1 MKKTIR
7 KTRASKPKAETSKS
21 KPEPAPIAVPAQA
34 APAPTPESTGR
45 RLSWRSL
52 FIQTLLAAYA
62 YAFMEWLFFATKP
75 SFLDALP
82 LLKKLEVF
90 LLTGLILAAL
100 ALALVAL
107 LRLPGLIPGPTRRG
121 QVFPI
126 LAALVPALLLAAMSL
141 LLIDNFTYTVFN
153 FGIVTSQGALRA
165 GYAVLAVVLLILWF
179 RQVLLNAN
187 VREPARAR
195 PPAAARLRR
204 PEFSAA
210 NIGLGGGLA
219 LAGVSILLGLVR
231 LFTSSELA
239 GEKTAA
245 AQRQPHVILLAG
257 EGLDDK
263 WMSVYGYPRDTTPN
277 LRQLAATGLLA
288 ENNFTNAAHT
298 TGSEFSLLTGK
309 YPAET
314 RLMYAPNILQGIAS
328 IQHLPGILQRAG
340 YTTVQIAFPY
350 YIDAYD
356 ANMQD
361 AFDEVNG
368 RSLEEGGIFP
378 LARKIHWEDAGY
390 FLPQLSAR
398 IFDRLLH
405 IFFIR
410 QMPDPYREV
419 IQAVNPNRIAK
430 VTDQARMGRMTRLLR
445 EAESPMFVHV
455 HLMDTHGPQF
465 YPRKRVFSSSEI
477 QDKEWMRDFFD
488 DAILDFDSY
497 VGEFVQYMKD
507 AGLWDNTVLIVY
519 SDHVD
524 GWKSNDRIP
533 LLFHFPGGE
542 YAGRIRNNTQNLDI
556 APTILDYLGLA
567 QPAWMPG
574 LSLLKGE
581 PPALRPII
589 SAGVFQDKL
598 NCSPPDWWCSVDPA
612 AAQPPFFQ
620 FGYIQVVMCQ
630 KMAKLELNINYYSEL
645 EVFDHTAPC
654 PEADLPDRN
663 AVHAII
669 VEHLRKYGFDV
680 SSLE

>member
-1 MKKTIR
+1 MKKNIR
-7 KTRASKPKAETSKS
+7 KTRSTKP
-21 KPEPAPIAVPAQA
+21 KPEPIASQPVPAPVAAPAQA
-34 APAPTPESTGR
+34 APAPEGAGR

-52 FIQTLLAAYA
+52 FVQTLLAAYG

-75 SFLDALP
+75 SFMDALP

-100 ALALVAL
+100 ALAVYAL
-107 LRLPGLIPGPTRRG
+107 PRVLGLIPGPTRRW

-141 LLIDNFTYTVFN
+141 LLVDNFTYTVFN

-165 GYAVLAVVLLILWF
+165 GYAVLAIILFLLWF

-187 VREPARAR
+187 VRAPVRAR
-195 PPAAARLRR
+195 PQAAALRR

-210 NIGLGGGLA
+210 NFGLGAGLA
-219 LAGVSILLGLVR
+219 LAGLSIILGLAR
-231 LFTSSELA
+231 LFTSTEFA

-245 AQRQPHVILLAG
+245 AQRQPHIVLLGGDGTDA
-257 EGLDDK
+257 K
-263 WMSVYGYPRDTTPN
+263 WMSLYGYNRKTTPN
-277 LRQLAATGLLA
+277 LDRLAETGLLA

-298 TGSEFSLLTGK
+298 TGSVVSILTGK

-314 RLMYAPNILQGIAS
+314 RLLYAPSILQGINS

-340 YTTVQIAFPY
+340 YTTTQIAFPY

-356 ANMQD
+356 SNMQD

-368 RSLEEGGIFP
+368 RSLEEDAISP
-378 LARKIHWEDAGY
+378 LARKFHWEDAGY

-430 VTDQARMGRMTRLLR
+430 VTDQARIGRLTRLLR
-445 EAESPMFVHV
+445 DAESPMFVHV

-465 YPRKRVFSSSEI
+465 YPRRRVFSSAEL
-477 QDKEWMRDFFD
+477 QDQEWMRDFFD
-488 DAILDFDSY
+488 DAILDYDSY
-497 VGEFVQYMKD
+497 VGEFVQSMKD

-519 SDHVD
+519 SDHVN
-524 GWKSNDRIP
+524 GWKTNDRIP

-574 LSLLKGE
+574 LSLLNGE

-589 SAGVFQDKL
+589 SAGVIQEKL
-598 NCSPPDWWCSVDPA
+598 NCPPPDWWCSIDPA
-612 AAQPPFFQ
+612 AAQPPFYQ
-620 FGYIQVVMCQ
+620 FGYMQVVICQ
-630 KMAKLELNINYYSEL
+630 KMTRLDLNINYYSEL
-645 EVFDHTAPC
+645 EVFEHTAPC
-654 PEADLPDRN
+654 PEGDLPDRN